1 MKKLINTIKSL
12 AGKTIVD
19 PQKARIA
26 KDNRV
31 WLAKNKKFYDEQTA
45 KRQS

>member
-1 MKKLINTIKSL
+1 MKKLINTIKNL

-19 PQKARIA
+19 HQNKRIA

-31 WLAKNKKFYDEQTA
+31 WLAKNKKFYEEQNG
-45 KRQS
+45 KK

>member
-1 MKKLINTIKSL
+1 MKKLLNTIKSL

-31 WLAKNKKFYDEQTA
+31 WLTKNKKFYKEQNG
-45 KRQS
+45 KK

>member
-1 MKKLINTIKSL
+1 MKKLINSIKSL
-12 AGKTIVD
+12 AGKTIVN

-31 WLAKNKKFYDEQTA
+31 WLAKNKKFYEEQTD
-45 KRQS
+45 KK

>member
-12 AGKTIVD
+12 AGKTIID
-19 PQKARIA
+19 PQKARIE

-31 WLAKNKKFYDEQTA
+31 WLAKNKKFYEEQTS
-45 KRQS
+45 KK